1 MSSSNGVDGA
11 PRFLAASPSEVT
23 ATSGLVEPTGSQYG
37 TSSTV
42 SKIAS
47 ATSATP
53 SGELS
58 PIEYFTQVEK
68 DLVVMM
74 KMLNANEDGKTVLHS
89 KESPVVVAK
98 RIQDA
103 VEEMTEH
110 KDLLIELIT
119 KYLSLIHI

>member
-1 MSSSNGVDGA
+1 MGIFSESMTSAYGDDGA

-53 SGELS
+53 NGELS

-68 DLVVMM
+68 NLVIFYHFF
-74 KMLNANEDGKTVLHS
+74 K
-89 KESPVVVAK
+89 
-98 RIQDA
+98 
-103 VEEMTEH
+103 
-110 KDLLIELIT
+110 LLL
-119 KYLSLIHI
+119 KIH

>member
-53 SGELS
+53 NGELS

-68 DLVVMM
+68 NLVLMDLMDLM
-74 KMLNANEDGKTVLHS
+74 DHMAFM
-89 KESPVVVAK
+89 
-98 RIQDA
+98 DA
-103 VEEMTEH
+103 GAAHE
-110 KDLLIELIT
+110 LL
-119 KYLSLIHI
+119 SF